1 MERDPIVDNGHNRRK
16 AERVQSVISGLIAQQ
31 TFYVRPYQPSP
42 VIIADTREGFDI
54 DGNFHTSTLRETT
67 PSNLGQL
74 ALEAPENPKIP

>member
-54 DGNFHTSTLRETT
+54 DGNFHVNNLCEPT
-67 PSNLGQL
+67 PDFISDL
-74 ALEAPENPKIP
+74 